1 MPGDPGTLPRALGR
15 PGANGRPSSPLR
27 FALFYAAVFLTLGIY
42 LPYWPLWLES
52 RGLGPAEIGA
62 VLAAGS
68 WVKLI
73 SNPLAGQI
81 ADRWVRPREMLALLT
96 AATVI
101 LFSGF
106 LLIRG
111 FWAIFALQLFAAA
124 CFQPLIPLS
133 ESRTMQAV
141 LGEGQDYGR
150 IRLWGS
156 ITFVAGVLAM
166 GWGVEALPADG
177 ILWLLLT
184 GLGLTFL
191 AALILP
197 PESGGRTGLDPSG
210 LSWFWRNPGFL
221 AVLGCAALLQSS
233 HAVYYGFSAVAWK
246 GAGLSGFMIGCL
258 WTLGVLAEVIFFAV
272 STRLLGR
279 FSIWTLL
286 FVAAAAGI
294 VRWSVTGLT
303 TAVPVL
309 VVVQLLHAATFAA
322 GHLAAVWFI
331 ARRSPPDLAATAQSL
346 YAAMAGGIAM
356 GVMILVAGWLYGRFG
371 LQAFFAMAAISGL
384 GLSLTVLLRPA
395 MAERLEE
402 RTP

>member
-1 MPGDPGTLPRALGR
+1 MSGDPGTLSRALGR

-27 FALFYAAVFLTLGIY
+27 FALFYAAVFLSLGIY

-62 VLAAGS
+62 VLAAGA
-68 WVKLI
+68 WVKLV

-81 ADRWVRPREMLALLT
+81 TDRWGRPRETLALLT

-106 LLIRG
+106 LLIRD
-111 FWAIFALQLFAAA
+111 FWAIFALQLVAAA

-156 ITFVAGVLAM
+156 VTFVAGVLAM
-166 GWGVEALPADG
+166 GWGVEVLPVDG
-177 ILWLLLT
+177 ILWLLLA
-184 GLGLTFL
+184 GLGLTFV

-197 PESGGRTGLDPSG
+197 SGGGARSQESPTG

-221 AVLGCAALLQSS
+221 SVLGCAALLQSS

-246 GAGLSGFMIGCL
+246 GAGLSGFAIGCL
-258 WTLGVLAEVIFFAV
+258 WTLGVMAEIVFFAV
-272 STRLLGR
+272 STRLLAR
-279 FSIWTLL
+279 FGIWPLL

-294 VRWSVTGLT
+294 LRWSATGMT

-309 VVVQLLHAATFAA
+309 VAVQLLHAATFAA
-322 GHLAAVWFI
+322 AHLAAVWFI

-346 YAAMAGGIAM
+346 YAALAGGIAM
-356 GVMILVAGWLYGRFG
+356 GVMMLAAGWLYGRYG

-384 GLSLTVLLRPA
+384 GLLLTILLRPA
-395 MAERLEE
+395 MAERTEGQE
-402 RTP
+402 P

>member
-1 MPGDPGTLPRALGR
+1 MPGHPGTLSRALRR
-15 PGANGRPSSPLR
+15 PGHDGRPSSPLR
-27 FALFYAAVFLTLGIY
+27 FALFYAAVFLTIGIY

-52 RGLGPAEIGA
+52 RGLGPAEICS

-81 ADRWVRPREMLALLT
+81 ADRWGRPRETLALLT

-106 LLIRG
+106 LLIRD
-111 FWAIFALQLFAAA
+111 FWMIFALQLAAAA

-156 ITFVAGVLAM
+156 ITFVVGVLAM
-166 GWGVEALPADG
+166 GWGVEVLPADG
-177 ILWLLLT
+177 ILWLLLA
-184 GLGLTFL
+184 GLGLTL
-191 AALILP
+191 VAALILP
-197 PESGGRTGLDPSG
+197 PARGARSEPGPSG
-210 LSWFWRNPGFL
+210 LSWFWRNPDFL

-233 HAVYYGFSAVAWK
+233 HALYYGFSAVAWK
-246 GAGLSGFMIGCL
+246 GAGLSGLAIGCL
-258 WTLGVLAEVIFFAV
+258 WSLGVLAEVVFFAV
-272 STRLLGR
+272 STRVISRFGVWPLLC
-279 FSIWTLL
+279 
-286 FVAAAAGI
+286 VAAAAG
-294 VRWSVTGLT
+294 VMRWSVTGIT
-303 TAVPVL
+303 TAVPAL
-309 VVVQLLHAATFAA
+309 VAVQLLHAATFAA

-346 YAAMAGGIAM
+346 YAALAGGIAM
-356 GVMILVAGWLYGRFG
+356 GTMMLAAGWLYGRFG
-371 LQAFFAMAAISGL
+371 LEAFFAMATISAL
-384 GLSLTVLLRPA
+384 GLIWAVLLRSVI
-395 MAERLEE
+395 AEKMEA
-402 RTP
+402 RT